1 MRRFLKIYR
10 AYRIERNAGD
20 ETKQLEICSG
30 LSRHIDRAAGCRMLA
45 IATDRSELLASMRNA
60 PNNGRLGQ
68 SETWQILG
76 KMDFYD
82 NYPYRERTWII
93 A

>member
-1 MRRFLKIYR
+1 
-10 AYRIERNAGD
+10 
-20 ETKQLEICSG
+20 
-30 LSRHIDRAAGCRMLA
+30 MLA

-68 SETWQILG
+68 SETWQIFG

-82 NYPYRERTWII
+82 NSPDRERTWIT